1 VCVTVSG
8 SILYFVYTHP
18 RRDNI
23 YRKTREEEK
32 ENEEEQE
39 EEEEEE

>member
-1 VCVTVSG
+1 VCVTVSA

-23 YRKTREEEK
+23 YRKTREEE

-39 EEEEEE
+39 EEEE